1 MIMKNVKVITIGRE
15 YSSGGADIGH
25 MVADYFGIP
34 CYNKTIIDKSAEEL
48 KFDRELVER
57 YDERPHSIW
66 RGVSGY
72 QYGYSWYA
80 GDPSLMQP
88 INESIAEAQFAAI
101 RRFAEEG
108 PCVLV
113 GRCADYVLRDRDDV
127 FNVFVRADLE
137 KRIERCMRR
146 HDISASEAKKLIK
159 QTDKVRSA
167 YYESHTDRKWG
178 APGYADLI
186 LDSGRLGVDTAA
198 QVIIAAV
205 EKMQE
210 YPRIEFK

>member
-1 MIMKNVKVITIGRE
+1 MKNIKVITIGRE
-15 YSSGGADIGH
+15 FSSGGADIGH
-25 MVADYFGIP
+25 MIADHFGIP

-48 KFDRELVER
+48 KFDKELVER

-88 INESIAEAQFAAI
+88 INESIAEAQFSAI

-108 PCVLV
+108 PCVLI
-113 GRCADYVLRDRDDV
+113 GRCADYVLRERDDV

-137 KRIERCMRR
+137 LRIQRCMRR
-146 HDISASEAKKLIK
+146 HDDLSAAEAKKLIR

-178 APGYADLI
+178 ASGLVDMI
-186 LDSGRLGVDTAA
+186 LDSGRLGVETAA
-198 QVIIAAV
+198 ELVIAAV
-205 EKMQE
+205 EHLQE
-210 YPRIEFK
+210 KPRNEFK

>member
-1 MIMKNVKVITIGRE
+1 MKNVKVITIGRE
-15 YSSGGADIGH
+15 FSSGGADIGH
-25 MVADYFGIP
+25 MIADHFGIP

-48 KFDRELVER
+48 KFDKELVER

-88 INESIAEAQFAAI
+88 INESIAEAQFSAI

-108 PCVLV
+108 PCVII
-113 GRCADYVLRDRDDV
+113 GRCADYVLQERDDV

-137 KRIERCMRR
+137 QRIQRCMHR
-146 HDISASEAKKLIK
+146 HDLTASEAKKLIK

-167 YYESHTDRKWG
+167 YYESHTDCKWG
-178 APGYADLI
+178 ASGLVDML
-186 LDSGRLGVDTAA
+186 LDSGRLGVETAA
-198 QVIIAAV
+198 ELVIAAV
-205 EKMQE
+205 EHLQE
-210 YPRIEFK
+210 KPRTEFK

>member
-1 MIMKNVKVITIGRE
+1 MKNIKVITIGRE
-15 YSSGGADIGH
+15 FSSGGADIGH
-25 MVADYFGIP
+25 MIADHFGIP

-48 KFDRELVER
+48 KFDKELVER

-88 INESIAEAQFAAI
+88 INESIAEAQFSAI

-108 PCVLV
+108 PCVLI
-113 GRCADYVLRDRDDV
+113 GRCADYVLRERDDV
-127 FNVFVRADLE
+127 FNVFVRADLDL
-137 KRIERCMRR
+137 RIQRCMRR
-146 HDISASEAKKLIK
+146 HDDLSAAEAKKLIR

-178 APGYADLI
+178 ASGFVDMI
-186 LDSGRLGVDTAA
+186 LDSGRLGVETAA
-198 QVIIAAV
+198 ELVIAAV
-205 EKMQE
+205 ERLQE
-210 YPRIEFK
+210 KPRNEFK

>member
-1 MIMKNVKVITIGRE
+1 MKNIKVITIGRE
-15 YSSGGADIGH
+15 FSSGGADIGH
-25 MVADYFGIP
+25 MIADHFGIP

-48 KFDRELVER
+48 KFDKELVER

-88 INESIAEAQFAAI
+88 INESIAEAQFSAI

-108 PCVLV
+108 PCVLI
-113 GRCADYVLRDRDDV
+113 GRCADYVLRERADV
-127 FNVFVRADLE
+127 FNVFVRADLDL
-137 KRIERCMRR
+137 RIQRCMRR
-146 HDISASEAKKLIK
+146 HDDLSAAEAKKLIR

-178 APGYADLI
+178 ASGFVDMI
-186 LDSGRLGVDTAA
+186 LDSGRLGVETAA
-198 QVIIAAV
+198 ELVIAAV
-205 EKMQE
+205 ERLQE
-210 YPRIEFK
+210 KPRNEFK

>member
-1 MIMKNVKVITIGRE
+1 MKNVKVITIGRE
-15 YSSGGADIGH
+15 FSSGGADIGH
-25 MVADYFGIP
+25 MIADHFGIP

-48 KFDRELVER
+48 KFDKELVER

-88 INESIAEAQFAAI
+88 INESIAEAQFSAI

-108 PCVLV
+108 PCVII
-113 GRCADYVLRDRDDV
+113 GRCADYVLRERDDV

-137 KRIERCMRR
+137 QRIQRCMHR
-146 HDISASEAKKLIK
+146 HDLTASEAKKLIR

-167 YYESHTDRKWG
+167 YYESHTDCKWG
-178 APGYADLI
+178 ASGLVDML
-186 LDSGRLGVDTAA
+186 LDSGRLGVETAA
-198 QVIIAAV
+198 ELVIAAV
-205 EKMQE
+205 EHLQE
-210 YPRIEFK
+210 KPRTEFK